1 MRNSC
6 AVLSLA
12 VAAVLSGCT
21 HTMSIRNADEYVHTS
36 SSERP
41 LTLVVETDVTALDAE
56 GLVEAVKDGLA
67 ASPSVHRVWSA
78 KELPPGVEPDYVVV
92 VRPVTDYEGS
102 GWNYPITFPGF
113 LVFTHAWNGYHYK
126 ANVTTEL
133 ALRDPGVEEALSSQ
147 TVETHW
153 NLRHCDF
160 ERGALNSSGWY
171 TPFYGA
177 LNIFIGFWMLRYDS
191 DATPDFVR
199 EAKQPYGN
207 FIAAKVIEMAAKAPT
222 PTLEPAS
229 AEPAEPSAPIKMESS
244 TAPADGATG
253 APAEPSVAVEAD
265 SAPTTDAQP

>member
-1 MRNSC
+1 MRNLC
-6 AVLSLA
+6 AIQSLA

-21 HTMSIRNADEYVHTS
+21 HTMSIRNADEYVQTS

-56 GLVEAVKDGLA
+56 TLVAAVKDGLA

-78 KELPPGVEPDYVVV
+78 KEVPLESHPDFV
-92 VRPVTDYEGS
+92 VRVRPTTSYEGS

-113 LVFTHAWNGYHYK
+113 LVFAHAWNGYVYK

-133 ALRDPGVEEALSSQ
+133 ELRTPGVEEPLSSQ
-147 TVETHW
+147 TIDTRW

-177 LNIFIGFWMLRYDS
+177 LNLFIGFWMIRYDD
-191 DATPDFVR
+191 DATLEFVR
-199 EAKQPYGN
+199 EAKQPYGR
-207 FIAAKVIEMAAKAPT
+207 FVAAKVIEMAAKVPPQAP
-222 PTLEPAS
+222 
-229 AEPAEPSAPIKMESS
+229 PAEEAPPSRSDERDVIISPEEDGPSAP
-244 TAPADGATG
+244 
-253 APAEPSVAVEAD
+253 
-265 SAPTTDAQP
+265 